1 MHEMPLIARR
11 VSAVLAG
18 LLIFPSLSGATT
30 VRPSPVPKVP
40 RPSLFSPALPPPANA
55 TSTPPTACLAT
66 TLCALKD
73 QVRWRAPAWSPV
85 QCQRLADAVQSAA
98 DQYRLSPALI
108 LAVMMNESD
117 MNEKAVASYERDGA
131 VYAKDGGLMGIRCVF
146 DSRGRCKNGFVKGMT
161 FKKVM
166 DPATNIALGAQSLA
180 YFRDSGVEKRIE
192 RVRGADGQLLEKTR
206 NVRCRHAN
214 HAFWAH
220 YNHGMRYIDHGKPR
234 HYPHHVAVL
243 YYELARALALPAAE
257 LQSGRITVV
266 DRGLRPRTAD
276 RPVEPRYRS
285 LCSKIRS
292 VSGTCRPP
300 ATLFS
305 QSAPARPDLALQSRV
320 SSPPSS

>member
-1 MHEMPLIARR
+1 M
-11 VSAVLAG
+11 
-18 LLIFPSLSGATT
+18 
-30 VRPSPVPKVP
+30 
-40 RPSLFSPALPPPANA
+40 
-55 TSTPPTACLAT
+55 
-66 TLCALKD
+66 
-73 QVRWRAPAWSPV
+73 
-85 QCQRLADAVQSAA
+85 ADAVQSAA

-117 MNEKAVASYERDGA
+117 MNDKAVASYQRNGA

-146 DSRGRCKNGFVKGMT
+146 DSAGRCGNGLVKGMS

-166 DPATNIALGAQSLA
+166 DPATNIALGARSLA
-180 YFRDSGVEKRIE
+180 YFRDEGGVEKRVE
-192 RVRGADGQLLEKTR
+192 RVRGADGQLVEKTR
-206 NVRCRHAN
+206 KLRCRHRN
-214 HAFWAH
+214 HAYWAH
-220 YNHGMRYIDHGKPR
+220 YNHGSRYFDQGQHR

-257 LQSGRITVV
+257 LESGRITVV

-292 VSGTCRPP
+292 VSGVCRPP

-305 QSAPARPDLALQSRV
+305 QVPLPTADSAL
-320 SSPPSS
+320 